1 MCCCTSA
8 AGAPSLWSS
17 QQRGAALLEESWSGV
32 SSAMSAAGLVPATK
46 RGRNSAKCSKA
57 ACLACLNRMAL
68 SYPNC
73 RCATSR
79 SSPALLVTRC
89 WESPKKS
96 AETKDAS
103 VSSSSPKAD
112 YRVAEQVLHLR
123 DPTAVHR
130 TARSSCVIG
139 GELLQPR
146 GHQRLLIVRADIEAF
161 DSSLAASTEF
171 FG

>member
-1 MCCCTSA
+1 MPHS
-8 AGAPSLWSS
+8 P
-17 QQRGAALLEESWSGV
+17 RP
-32 SSAMSAAGLVPATK
+32 AAGLGAGDETRQEFGEVVEGGVPGLPEPHGAVVPELPLRNVEKFPSALGYAVQRITEEK
-46 RGRNSAKCSKA
+46 RRNQGR
-57 ACLACLNRMAL
+57 
-68 SYPNC
+68 
-73 RCATSR
+73 
-79 SSPALLVTRC
+79 VGFVFF
-89 WESPKKS
+89 
-96 AETKDAS
+96 AEGGH
-103 VSSSSPKAD
+103 
-112 YRVAEQVLHLR
+112 RVAEQVLHLR